1 VANEMDRLNMIRIIP
16 SIHNENTNIKKE
28 IKCDK
33 MFILYFTNVKKVRD
47 LTACLAIIKKS
58 QDRR

>member
-1 VANEMDRLNMIRIIP
+1 MIRIIP

-28 IKCDK
+28 VKCDK
-33 MFILYFTNVKKVRD
+33 MFKFDFTNVKNVMD

>member
-33 MFILYFTNVKKVRD
+33 MFILYFTNVKKVID
-47 LTACLAIIKKS
+47 LTA
-58 QDRR
+58 